1 MDYTIRKLREDEREI
16 LEDLLYE
23 AIFQPAGGERISR
36 DIIKQPQLFK
46 YIRDFGR
53 SGDRCLVAE
62 ADRRI
67 IGGVWVRKWSGTD
80 KGYGYIDD
88 STPEFSISLLKGYRG
103 RGVGSALMREMI
115 SLLKGDGC
123 TQASL
128 SVSRDNYA
136 VGLYRK
142 LGFKV
147 VAEGEDD
154 HVMLLNLRQ

>member
-1 MDYTIRKLREDEREI
+1 MDYTIRKLREGEREI

-23 AIFQPAGGERISR
+23 AIFQPIGGERISR

-46 YIRDFGR
+46 YIREFGR

-67 IGGVWVRKWSGTD
+67 IGGVWVRTWSGPA

-115 SLLKGDGC
+115 SLLMKEGY

-128 SVSRDNYA
+128 SVSKGNYA
-136 VGLYRK
+136 VRLYER